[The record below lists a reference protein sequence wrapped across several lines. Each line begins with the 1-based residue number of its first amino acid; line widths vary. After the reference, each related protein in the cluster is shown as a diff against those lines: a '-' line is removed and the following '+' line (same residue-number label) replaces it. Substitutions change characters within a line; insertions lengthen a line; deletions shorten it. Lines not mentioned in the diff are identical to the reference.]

1 MSREVFVVSAR
12 RTPIGRYGGGL
23 ASVPAVELGRTAVA
37 AALEDAG
44 IAGDRVDQLILG
56 MARQAGNG
64 PNPARQVALG
74 AGLPHEATAWTLNQ
88 ACASGLAAIDR
99 ARDLILLGR
108 ADVVVAGGS
117 ESMSRV
123 PYMLD
128 SDTARWGNKMGDMP
142 LVDGMNRDGF
152 HCPLADQ
159 KMGRTAETLA
169 QQYEIS
175 REEQDKY
182 AETSQQLCG
191 QAIEAG
197 RFADELA
204 PVTVKTRRGETV
216 IEADEHPRPDSTVEM
231 MAKLKPVFLPAAEG
245 GSVHA
250 GNSSGITDGAAA
262 VVVMSEEAVKETGA
276 EPLARV
282 RASSVAGVDPKI
294 MGIGP
299 VPATRALFESEGIG
313 WEDIDLV
320 ELNEAF
326 AAQVLACVKD
336 LDLPTDKLNVNGGA
350 IALGHPIGCTG
361 ARIATTLL
369 HELKRRDGA
378 RGLATLC
385 VSGGLGYS
393 LLFERA

>member
-1 MSREVFVVSAR
+1 MSREAFIVSAR

-23 ASVPAVELGRTAVA
+23 ASVSAVELGRTAAV

-44 IAGDRVDQLILG
+44 IKGEQVDQVIFG

-64 PNPARQVALG
+64 PNPARQVAI
-74 AGLPHEATAWTLNQ
+74 ATGLPHEATAWTLNQ

-99 ARDLILLGR
+99 ARDQILLGR
-108 ADVVVAGGS
+108 ADVVLAGGT

-128 SDTARWGNKMGDMP
+128 SDTARWGRKMGDFP

-169 QQYEIS
+169 QNYGIS
-175 REEQDKY
+175 RQEQDRY
-182 AETSQQLCG
+182 AESSQEKCG
-191 QAIEAG
+191 AAMEAG
-197 RFADELA
+197 RFEDELA
-204 PVTVKTRRGETV
+204 PVTVRTRRGETV
-216 IEADEHPRPDSTVEM
+216 VAADEHPRPDSTVEM
-231 MAKLKPVFLPAAEG
+231 MAKLKPVFLPESEG

-262 VVVMSEEAVKETGA
+262 LVVMSGEAVKETGA
-276 EPLARV
+276 VPLARV
-282 RASSVAGVDPKI
+282 RATSVAGVDPTI

-299 VPATRALFESEGIG
+299 VPATRRLFESEGLS
-313 WEDIDLV
+313 WDDVDLV

-326 AAQVLACVKD
+326 AAQVIACVKD
-336 LDLPTDKLNVNGGA
+336 LDLPVEKLNVNGGA

-393 LLFERA
+393 VLFERP